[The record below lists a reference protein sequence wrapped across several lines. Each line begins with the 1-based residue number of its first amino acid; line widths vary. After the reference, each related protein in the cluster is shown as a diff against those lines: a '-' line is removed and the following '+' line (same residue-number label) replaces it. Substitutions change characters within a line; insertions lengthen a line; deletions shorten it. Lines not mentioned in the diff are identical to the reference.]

1 MFYVEILLASETK
14 IPANAIEQRKIED
27 FILPPRGTSKPED
40 FDPLAHLEL
49 EEPKAEGEEDE
60 EPDPDE
66 AVVIKPI
73 F

>member
-1 MFYVEILLASETK
+1 MF
-14 IPANAIEQRKIED
+14 
-27 FILPPRGTSKPED
+27 SKPED